1 MSSSATMS
9 SYSTLAA
16 SHLTQKDSHP
26 VVKKIKVES
35 YPDVEVFPLYW
46 AKNRLGN
53 EYPPIRG
60 TPNRGPGTYNNH
72 LRNSIVQNMK
82 EKPLSNYG
90 YVLGARTQRRFT
102 QPCKLPEQMDKR
114 QGVQAGSGSFW
125 LFPSKKKKESWKDLV
140 TPGPGT
146 YEHQLKCNRR
156 ITWPMKFSS
165 PDWSLVSSPKRR
177 TLRIELPSDKDFR
190 KHRNKMAYFSLYF
203 N

>member
-102 QPCKLPEQMDKR
+102 QVANETPSPANYQNKWTKDKVSKQVVAPFGFSLPKKR
-114 QGVQAGSGSFW
+114 KS
-125 LFPSKKKKESWKDLV
+125 
-140 TPGPGT
+140 PGKT
-146 YEHQLKCNRR
+146 
-156 ITWPMKFSS
+156 
-165 PDWSLVSSPKRR
+165 WSLLVPVR
-177 TLRIELPSDKDFR
+177 TNI
-190 KHRNKMAYFSLYF
+190 N
-203 N
+203 